1 MEEAIAARNAPR
13 RFDRNGPVFPIP
25 SKTPATHKD
34 GCQMETGQAVDLVRH
49 TLLIALTISAPM
61 LIIGLVVGVVVSL
74 LQALTQ
80 IQEQTLAFV
89 PKIVAMIAAA
99 IILMPWIGQQ
109 LMDYS
114 KLMFGQGRLP

>member
-61 LIIGLVVGVVVSL
+61 LIIGLVVGIVISL
-74 LQALTQ
+74 LQAVTQ
-80 IQEQTLAFV
+80 IQEQTLSFI
-89 PKIVAMIAAA
+89 PKIVAMVAAA
-99 IILMPWIGQQ
+99 ILLMPWTAQR

-114 KLMFGQGRLP
+114 REMFTSGLLN

>member
-1 MEEAIAARNAPR
+1 MSLH
-13 RFDRNGPVFPIP
+13 D
-25 SKTPATHKD
+25 AT
-34 GCQMETGQAVDLVRH
+34 ELIRH
-49 TLLIALTISAPM
+49 SLLMALIVSAPM

-114 KLMFGQGRLP
+114 RLMFGQGRLP